1 MEVTHDTH
9 DVTAE
14 RCRTARGP
22 RDSRC
27 VASAAGGPLGGNSPR
42 PGIHRRAGRA
52 LRGRARLLR
61 PRHAD
66 LGSRATGPR
75 TNPEALLPQLASD
88 AAQARSQALHTLSKI
103 ADPAIWGAITPALI
117 SDADDEVAAAAWR
130 TAAALVPP
138 GREAALAAALAAEL
152 GRGDR
157 ETQRR
162 LSRAF
167 AALGAP
173 ARAAVENGAL
183 SPNEAVSAHAL
194 ATLAVMDNPDES
206 FESAVHEATRIVALR
221 AVPSTE

>member
-1 MEVTHDTH
+1 MTHTTSQQNAAALRAALETPDASHRLQAALSAGTRPDPAFI
-9 DVTAE
+9 DVLVE
-14 RCRTARGP
+14 RCAVEP
-22 RDSRC
+22 DFFVRDMLTWALVRQD
-27 VASAAGGPLGGNSPR
+27 
-42 PGIHRRAGRA
+42 RAPT
-52 LRGRARLLR
+52 L
-61 PRHAD
+61 
-66 LGSRATGPR
+66 
-75 TNPEALLPQLASD
+75 EALLPQLASD
-88 AAQARSQALHTLSKI
+88 VAQARSQALHTLSKI
-103 ADPAIWGAITPALI
+103 ADPAIGGAITPALI
-117 SDADDEVAAAAWR
+117 SDPDDEVAAAAWR

-183 SPNEAVSAHAL
+183 SQNEAVSAHAL

-221 AVPSTE
+221 AAPSTE

>member
-1 MEVTHDTH
+1 MTHTTSQQSAAALRAALETPDASHRLQAALSAGTRPVPEFI
-9 DVTAE
+9 DVLVE
-14 RCRTARGP
+14 RCTVEPDFFVRDMLTWALVRQDRTP
-22 RDSRC
+22 T
-27 VASAAGGPLGGNSPR
+27 L
-42 PGIHRRAGRA
+42 
-52 LRGRARLLR
+52 
-61 PRHAD
+61 
-66 LGSRATGPR
+66 
-75 TNPEALLPQLASD
+75 EALLPQLASD
-88 AAQARSQALHTLSKI
+88 VAQARSQALHTLSKI
-103 ADPAIWGAITPALI
+103 ADPATWGAITPALI
-117 SDADDEVAAAAWR
+117 SDPDDEVAAAAWR

-173 ARAAVENGAL
+173 ARAAVEKGAL

-221 AVPSTE
+221 AAPSTE

>member
-1 MEVTHDTH
+1 MTHT
-9 DVTAE
+9 TS
-14 RCRTARGP
+14 P
-22 RDSRC
+22 QN
-27 VASAAGGPLGGNSPR
+27 AA
-42 PGIHRRAGRA
+42 A
-52 LRGRARLLR
+52 LRAALETPDASHRLQAALSAGTRPDPEFIDALVARCAVEPDFFVRDMLTWALVRQDRAPTL
-61 PRHAD
+61 
-66 LGSRATGPR
+66 
-75 TNPEALLPQLASD
+75 EALLPQLASD
-88 AAQARSQALHTLSKI
+88 VAQARSQALHTLSKI

-117 SDADDEVAAAAWR
+117 SDPDDEVAAAAWR

-173 ARAAVENGAL
+173 ARAAVENAAK
-183 SPNEAVSAHAL
+183 SQDEAVGANAL

-221 AVPSTE
+221 AAPSTE

>member
-1 MEVTHDTH
+1 MTHTTAQQSAAALRAALEAPDASHRLQTALSAGTRPDPAFI
-9 DVTAE
+9 DVLVE
-14 RCRTARGP
+14 RCAVEP
-22 RDSRC
+22 DFFVRDMLTWALVRQD
-27 VASAAGGPLGGNSPR
+27 
-42 PGIHRRAGRA
+42 RAPT
-52 LRGRARLLR
+52 L
-61 PRHAD
+61 
-66 LGSRATGPR
+66 
-75 TNPEALLPQLASD
+75 EALLPQLASD
-88 AAQARSQALHTLSKI
+88 VAQARSQALHTLSKI
-103 ADPAIWGAITPALI
+103 ADPATWGAITPALI
-117 SDADDEVAAAAWR
+117 SDPDDEVAAAAWR

-173 ARAAVENGAL
+173 ARAAVEKGAL

-221 AVPSTE
+221 AAPSME

>member
-1 MEVTHDTH
+1 MTHT
-9 DVTAE
+9 T
-14 RCRTARGP
+14 
-22 RDSRC
+22 SQQN
-27 VASAAGGPLGGNSPR
+27 AA
-42 PGIHRRAGRA
+42 A
-52 LRGRARLLR
+52 LRAALETPDASHRLQAALSAGTRPDPEFIDVLVARCAVEPDFFVRDMLTWALVR
-61 PRHAD
+61 QD
-66 LGSRATGPR
+66 R
-75 TNPEALLPQLASD
+75 TPTLEAVLPQLASD
-88 AAQARSQALHTLSKI
+88 VAQARSQALHTLSKI

-117 SDADDEVAAAAWR
+117 GDADDEVAAAAWR

-138 GREAALAAALAAEL
+138 GREAALAAALTAEL

-221 AVPSTE
+221 AAPSTE

>member
-1 MEVTHDTH
+1 MTHTTSQQNAAALRAALETPDASHRLQAALSSGTRPDPAFI
-9 DVTAE
+9 DVLVE
-14 RCRTARGP
+14 RCAVEP
-22 RDSRC
+22 DFFVRDMLTWALVRQD
-27 VASAAGGPLGGNSPR
+27 
-42 PGIHRRAGRA
+42 RAPT
-52 LRGRARLLR
+52 L
-61 PRHAD
+61 
-66 LGSRATGPR
+66 
-75 TNPEALLPQLASD
+75 EALLPQLASD
-88 AAQARSQALHTLSKI
+88 GAQARSQALHTLSKI
-103 ADPAIWGAITPALI
+103 ADPAIWSAITPALI
-117 SDADDEVAAAAWR
+117 SDPDDEVAAAAWR

-183 SPNEAVSAHAL
+183 SQNEAVSAHAL

-221 AVPSTE
+221 AAPSTE

>member
-1 MEVTHDTH
+1 MTHT
-9 DVTAE
+9 T
-14 RCRTARGP
+14 
-22 RDSRC
+22 SQQN
-27 VASAAGGPLGGNSPR
+27 AA
-42 PGIHRRAGRA
+42 A
-52 LRGRARLLR
+52 LRAALETPDASHRLQAALSAGTRPDPEFIDVLVARCAVEPDFFVRDMLTWALVR
-61 PRHAD
+61 QD
-66 LGSRATGPR
+66 R
-75 TNPEALLPQLASD
+75 TPTLEALLPQLASD
-88 AAQARSQALHTLSKI
+88 VAQARSQALHTLSKI

-117 SDADDEVAAAAWR
+117 SDPDDEVAATAWR

-173 ARAAVENGAL
+173 ARAAVENAAQ
-183 SPNEAVSAHAL
+183 SQDEAVGAHAL

-206 FESAVHEATRIVALR
+206 FASAVHEATRIVALR
-221 AVPSTE
+221 AAPSTE

>member
-1 MEVTHDTH
+1 MTDQTTH
-9 DVTAE
+9 
-14 RCRTARGP
+14 
-22 RDSRC
+22 
-27 VASAAGGPLGGNSPR
+27 ASDPALLAALAADDASTRLRAAMAAGSNPH
-42 PGIHRRAGRA
+42 PGYAEELIRRCGVEPDFFVRDMLTWA
-52 LRGRARLLR
+52 LTRL
-61 PRHAD
+61 PAD
-66 LGSRATGPR
+66 LTVPGLVTELGS
-75 TNPEALLPQLASD
+75 ASP
-88 AAQARSQALHTLSKI
+88 QARAQALHTLSKI
-103 ADPAIWGAITPALI
+103 ADPATWGAITPALI
-117 SDADDEVAAAAWR
+117 SDPDDEVAAAAWR

-221 AVPSTE
+221 AAPSTE